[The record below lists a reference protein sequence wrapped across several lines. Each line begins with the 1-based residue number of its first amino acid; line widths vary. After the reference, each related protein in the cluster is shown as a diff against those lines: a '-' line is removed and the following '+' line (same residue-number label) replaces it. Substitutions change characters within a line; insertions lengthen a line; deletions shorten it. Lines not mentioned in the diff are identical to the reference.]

1 MLPVIETADGSW
13 VRDESKVLIEQIE
26 AGKYD

>member
-1 MLPVIETADGSW
+1 VIETADSNW